1 MSLGESFEMT
11 LAAARAGAGW
21 AWTAI
26 YQDLAPSVLGYLRTR
41 GAPDPEDLTG
51 EVFLEIVRDLHAF
64 DGSERGFRAWVFTI
78 AHHRLLDDRRAR
90 VRRPVEVMAEE
101 AFDAPDPNS
110 DTEDRVLSSVNAEPA
125 YRLIGRLSADQQDV
139 LLLRTLGEMTVEEV
153 AKALGKRPGAVKQL
167 QRRAIATLKRELE
180 REGVTL

>member
-1 MSLGESFEMT
+1 MSLGQSFEMT
-11 LAAARAGAGW
+11 LAAARTGAEW

-26 YQDLAPSVLGYLRTR
+26 YKDLVPSVLGYLRTR

-78 AHHRLLDDRRAR
+78 AHHCLLDERRAR
-90 VRRPVEVMAEE
+90 VRRPLEVMSDE
-101 AFDAPDPNS
+101 AIDAPDANS
-110 DTEDRVLSSVNAEPA
+110 AIEDQVLSSVEAERA
-125 YRLIGRLSADQQDV
+125 YRLIARLSADQQDV
-139 LLLRTLGEMTVEEV
+139 LLLRTLGEMTIEEV
-153 AKALGKRPGAVKQL
+153 ATALGKRPGAVKQL
-167 QRRAIATLKRELE
+167 QRRAIARLNRELE